1 MSALFEKAKH
11 FLKLIRPSI
20 CIISVLSFLIATFI
34 VFPNQMEKGLM
45 AAIPVFLTTAFGN
58 VINDFYDVD
67 IDKINRPNRPLP
79 SGKIKMREAKIF
91 AIVLALTS
99 LLASLFLSFLF
110 FLLNLFNIFVAF
122 IYAKKVKRTV
132 FGNLLDS
139 YLSASCFLAPLFLF
153 ETMKGLKI
161 LLLLSLTSCLGNYSR
176 EILKDIE
183 DVEGDL
189 KLGANTLPIKMG
201 EKSAFFVSFLMYL
214 AALIFGYSLY
224 FLSIFNKLYLIFI
237 LASSTL
243 IINFLSCFKKKEFRS
258 CSSTLQK
265 RIKIAMF
272 LMLLGYFLGSLG

>member
-1 MSALFEKAKH
+1 MSVPGKKIKH

-20 CIISVLSFLIATFI
+20 CIISVFSFLISAFI
-34 VFPNQMEKGLM
+34 VFPHQMEKALM
-45 AAIPVFLTTAFGN
+45 ASLPVFLTTAFGN

-79 SGKIKMREAKIF
+79 SGKIKINEAKIF
-91 AIVLALTS
+91 AIVLALFS
-99 LLASLFLSFLF
+99 LLFSLFLSFLF
-110 FLLNLFNIFVAF
+110 FLLDLFNIFIAF
-122 IYAKKVKRTV
+122 IYAKKVKRTI

-153 ETMKGLKI
+153 ETMKGFKI
-161 LLLLSLTSCLGNYSR
+161 LLLISLTSCLGNYSR

-183 DVEGDL
+183 DIEGDL
-189 KLGANTLPIKMG
+189 SYGATTLPIKMG
-201 EKSAFFVSFLMYL
+201 ERFAFFLSFLMYL
-214 AALIFGYSLY
+214 LALILGYSLY
-224 FLSIFNKLYLIFI
+224 FFSIFNKLYLVFLFLSSSLI
-237 LASSTL
+237 L
-243 IINFLSCFKKKEFRS
+243 NFLMCFKKKDFKS